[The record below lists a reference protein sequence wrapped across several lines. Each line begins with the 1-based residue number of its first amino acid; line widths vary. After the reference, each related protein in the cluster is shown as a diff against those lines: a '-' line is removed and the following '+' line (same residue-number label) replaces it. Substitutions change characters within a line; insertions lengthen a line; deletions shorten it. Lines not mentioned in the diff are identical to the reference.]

1 MIGTAHTRRPPVIPA
16 RALTPADHV
25 DPVRVK
31 AIMEK
36 VRQIELRTRGLVASS
51 LAGGY
56 QAAFRGRGIDFDR
69 VREYVPG
76 DETRTIDWNV
86 TARAG
91 HPFVKEFHEERELT
105 LMLLVD
111 VSASGEFGSTG
122 IRKRELAA
130 ELACV
135 LAMSAIRN
143 SDQVGLILF
152 SDQIERFVPA
162 AKGRS
167 HALRVVREI
176 LGCRPASTGTDIAAA
191 VRLAGSVLH
200 QRALLFVISD
210 LEVGKPRAARL
221 ADLQYALRPVANTHD
236 VVALHVRDPHERELP
251 DVGLVTIEDAETGDV
266 VQIDTGRKKV
276 RMRFAELA
284 QARADDTARMLRRT
298 NVETLE
304 IDTKTGY
311 VSTLLRFFA
320 GRERRPR

>member
-1 MIGTAHTRRPPVIPA
+1 MTGVVHLTRLPVLPP
-16 RALTPADHV
+16 RALAPVDDV
-25 DPVRVK
+25 DPARVK

-36 VRQIELRTRGLVASS
+36 VRQIEIRTRGLVASS

-56 QAAFRGRGIDFDR
+56 QAAFRGRGLDFDR

-76 DETRTIDWNV
+76 DEIRTIDWNV

-91 HPFVKEFHEERELT
+91 HPFVKEFREERELT

-122 IRKRELAA
+122 VRKRELAA

-176 LGCRPASTGTDIAAA
+176 LGCKPAGTGTDIAAA
-191 VRLAGSVLH
+191 VRLAGSMLRK
-200 QRALLFVISD
+200 RALMFMISD
-210 LEVGKPRAARL
+210 YELGKPRAAKL
-221 ADLQYALRPVANTHD
+221 ADLERAIRPVANAHD

-251 DVGLVTIEDAETGDV
+251 DVGLVTVEDAETGDV
-266 VQIDTGRKKV
+266 VHIDTSRRRV
-276 RMRFAELA
+276 RERFAAL
-284 QARADDTARMLRRT
+284 ARARAGDTARMLRRS

-304 IDTKTGY
+304 IDTKAGY
-311 VSTLLRFFA
+311 VSTLLDFFA

>member
-1 MIGTAHTRRPPVIPA
+1 MTGVVHATRAPVLPR
-16 RALTPADHV
+16 RALAPAEHV
-25 DPVRVK
+25 DPARVK

-36 VRQIELRTRGLVASS
+36 VRQIEIRTRGLVASS

-76 DETRTIDWNV
+76 DEVRTIDWNV

-91 HPFVKEFHEERELT
+91 HPFVKEFREERELI

-111 VSASGEFGSTG
+111 VSASGEFGSTSV
-122 IRKRELAA
+122 RKRELAA

-143 SDQVGLILF
+143 SDQVGLVLF
-152 SDQIERFVPA
+152 SDQIERFVPP

-176 LGCRPASTGTDIAAA
+176 LGCKPAGTGTDIAGA
-191 VRLAGSVLH
+191 VRLAGSML
-200 QRALLFVISD
+200 RKRSLMFVVSD
-210 LEVGKPRAARL
+210 LVLGQPRATKL
-221 ADLQYALRPVANTHD
+221 ADLRHAVRPVARAHD
-236 VVALHVRDPHERELP
+236 VVALHVRDPFERELP
-251 DVGLVTIEDAETGDV
+251 DLGLVTVEDAETGDV
-266 VQIDTGRKKV
+266 VCIDTGRKKV
-276 RMRFAELA
+276 RQRFAELA
-284 QARADDTARMLRRT
+284 RARADETVRLLRRS

-304 IDTKTGY
+304 IDTKAGY
-311 VSTLLRFFA
+311 VSALLAFFA
-320 GRERRPR
+320 ERERRPR